1 MKTRTILYADEGMI
15 ITDGEIYGEAIFVA
29 EGQSEDVF
37 SEITKEEYDEILRKE
52 AEEHGVIQDADS

>member
-15 ITDGEIYGEAIFVA
+15 ITDGEIYGEAIFLA

-37 SEITKEEYDEILRKE
+37 SEITKEEYEDILKE
-52 AEEHGVIQDADS
+52 EAKRHGVME

>member
-37 SEITKEEYDEILRKE
+37 SEITKEEYEDILKE
-52 AEEHGVIQDADS
+52 EAKRHGVME